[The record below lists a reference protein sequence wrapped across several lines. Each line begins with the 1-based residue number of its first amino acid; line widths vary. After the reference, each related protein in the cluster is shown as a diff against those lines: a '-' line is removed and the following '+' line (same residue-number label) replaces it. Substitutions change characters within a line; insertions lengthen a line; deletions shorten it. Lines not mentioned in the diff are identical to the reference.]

1 MEGNGDG
8 TFKPEAAIT
17 REQLAAIL
25 YRYDGEQAVAE
36 DVLSA
41 FSDAGKVSN
50 FAKEAMNWAV
60 ANGLINGI
68 GNGASA
74 TLSPTASASR
84 AQFAT
89 ILMRYM
95 TEE

>member
-68 GNGASA
+68 GNGASLHPEPHRLLPAGHSSPPSSCA
-74 TLSPTASASR
+74 T
-84 AQFAT
+84 
-89 ILMRYM
+89 
-95 TEE
+95 

>member
-1 MEGNGDG
+1 MKEGKFYTEAVLWAASQGIVEGNGDG

-41 FSDAGKVSN
+41 FSDAGKVS
-50 FAKEAMNWAV
+50 
-60 ANGLINGI
+60 
-68 GNGASA
+68 
-74 TLSPTASASR
+74 TLPKR
-84 AQFAT
+84 
-89 ILMRYM
+89 R
-95 TEE
+95 

>member
-1 MEGNGDG
+1 MRPLFWKDWA
-8 TFKPEAAIT
+8 TSSPSLHRAT
-17 REQLAAIL
+17 
-25 YRYDGEQAVAE
+25 EQAVAE